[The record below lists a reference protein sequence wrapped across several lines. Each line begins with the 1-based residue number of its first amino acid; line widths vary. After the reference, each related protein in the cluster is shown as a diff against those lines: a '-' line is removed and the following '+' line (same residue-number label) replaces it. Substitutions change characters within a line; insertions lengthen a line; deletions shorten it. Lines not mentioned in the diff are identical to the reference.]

1 MHARFA
7 CRNGEILMQ
16 RVAFVS
22 HIRCSAFVLLVSFQL
37 FTHAHTHTH
46 TNTVL
51 CIDIHI
57 CVNFISATVLLYLPT
72 PASLPVSPSA
82 GAWRKCTAYC
92 SAHSAFHK
100 QVAYLCFQIRSHVGV
115 HMCVPI
121 NLVLSN
127 FLQSC
132 FTTKLKKK
140 KTKNNKNIFRVC
152 LAEIWHVEIC
162 NYKF

>member
-37 FTHAHTHTH
+37 FTHTYTFLY
-46 TNTVL
+46 VY
-51 CIDIHI
+51 IHI

-132 FTTKLKKK
+132 FTTKF
-140 KTKNNKNIFRVC
+140 KTKKIKTTKTFSAC
-152 LAEIWHVEIC
+152 AWQ
-162 NYKF
+162 KFGM